1 MKNDSKRLRHKR
13 PEHRVASPGL
23 APVREMMALNGM
35 LLDELDRT
43 LRDTLSD
50 PRYWMVKNTL
60 IARITARLQRN
71 SHT

>member
-13 PEHRVASPGL
+13 PEHRLPGPGM
-23 APVREMMALNGM
+23 APIREMMALNGI
-35 LLDELDRT
+35 LLDEMDRT
-43 LRDTLSD
+43 LRDTLTD

-60 IARITARLQRN
+60 MARITARLQRN

>member
-13 PEHRVASPGL
+13 PEHRIVSHEP
-23 APVREMMALNGM
+23 APAREILALNGM

-43 LRDTLSD
+43 LRDTLPD
-50 PRYWMVKNTL
+50 PRYWIVKNTL
-60 IARITARLQRN
+60 VARITARLQGN